1 MLVRI
6 LLDRMIGP
14 HHQSHTVEMRGC
26 SFTFPWVAC
35 MVLHASGVMHCGAQQ
50 PPAAPPAVVSP
61 ATLNRVFGEA
71 EAAFTAKDYNGAVAK
86 IEELLKLLGPGKEA
100 PYELLYFNIGLGHLL
115 GGNYAN
121 AETAFK
127 DCFKRYPKGEYASR
141 CRLGIGRACMM
152 QDAAEKKEEAITSL
166 KAAALDPKYR
176 SEAGLWLGEILTD
189 LGRHDE
195 ALKVFKSLIGSD
207 VRTPQQTTAA
217 VEVVGL
223 LADSGKIED
232 LVVYLDRLNNQSG
245 VRDSVAWFAFQMIE
259 RGDGLVNNETFE
271 PALAIYRSV
280 PPRAEILAIQAT
292 ALESMRRDL
301 KALEAR
307 VAAEKN
313 KGLNQRSNASQL
325 VDTLKPAVQVAE
337 EAIKKIEEKTDLDAA
352 LLMRRGRCL
361 FYLKRLEEALH
372 CFRTVR
378 TKYPNATDARSA
390 AYAEIVLLN
399 ERKDTAAIK
408 ERCDDYLKKYPDAD
422 NIEQVAGLA
431 GEILV
436 QAGEWKQVASLYQG
450 LESKFPKSDNLD
462 RYIFFQGLASFQDA
476 KFNDSSPLFAKVVK
490 NHPTSPLV
498 ENALYYLAMSDFL
511 SNKYKETLKS
521 CREYLAKFPEGRY
534 AGDMRYR
541 LAFIDFNDK
550 EEDQSEK
557 IIRELGEF
565 VAARP
570 EDPAAGSIHCLIA
583 DCHKRLVEEQD
594 DDDKRTEHENKAVES
609 YKKAIWTDNPDDVIQ
624 YALDS
629 ATAILQGRKDWGA
642 IAALHGEFLKRKP
655 GSSLALLSASW
666 VAKTKAREGKSAE
679 AAQMLADALSA
690 RIGDPS
696 SEQVEFLIDEL
707 VKTLVPRKKPKDIDA
722 DAVDKELQAVLAKA
736 VAGKENP
743 TTNARIYY
751 ARARMAQMLRRNDRS
766 DSYLKGIATNYAK
779 DPSGLSAALLSVCGE
794 ILLKSGDVDGAE
806 AMFKRLTDRYGDSMY
821 SDAGPVGLGQVAL
834 ARGQNEEA
842 LRIFEDALT
851 NNPGMSKFKEASLGK
866 LEALAKLSKNEE
878 AVKFALQMVGDKT
891 FRGETAGKAYLVLGG
906 VYRKQ
911 AKDLTG
917 SEAKDMLAKAH
928 GTFQRVYIA
937 YQGMPEIC
945 AEGYWQAYETAR
957 DLNDAVLAGETLQA
971 LKNHPKLQNT
981 ARVKGLANPAR

>member
-1 MLVRI
+1 MN
-6 LLDRMIGP
+6 GA
-14 HHQSHTVEMRGC
+14 HHQSLTVEMRDC

-35 MVLHASGVMHCGAQQ
+35 VVFHAFGVMHSGGQQ
-50 PPAAPPAVVSP
+50 PPAAPPAATPAVVSP

-71 EAAFTAKDYNGAVAK
+71 EAAFTAKDYNGAVTK

-127 DCFKRYPKGEYASR
+127 DCLKRYPKGEYASR

-152 QDAAEKKEEAITSL
+152 QDAAEKKEEAVASL

-195 ALKVFKSLIGSD
+195 ALTVLKSLIGSD

-217 VEVVGL
+217 VEVIGL
-223 LADSGKIED
+223 LADTGKLED
-232 LVVYLDRLNNQSG
+232 LITYLDRLSNQAG
-245 VRDSVAWFAFQMIE
+245 VRDAIAWYANQVIV
-259 RGDGLVNNETFE
+259 RGDELVNGETFE

-280 PPRAEILAIQAT
+280 PPRAEILATQAA
-292 ALESMRRDL
+292 ALESMRRDV
-301 KALEAR
+301 KTLEAR

-313 KGLNQRSNASQL
+313 KAINQRSGASQL
-325 VDTLKPAVQVAE
+325 LDALKPAVQLAE
-337 EAIKKIEEKTDLDAA
+337 EAMKTIEEKTDLDAA

-361 FYLKRLEEALH
+361 FYLERQEEALQ
-372 CFRTVR
+372 CFRTLR

-390 AYAEIVLLN
+390 AYAEIVILN
-399 ERKDTAAIK
+399 KRKDTATIK
-408 ERCDDYLKKYPDAD
+408 ERCDEYLKKYPDAE
-422 NIEQVAGLA
+422 NIEQVASLA

-436 QAGEWKQVASLYQG
+436 QAGDWKQVGTFYRN
-450 LESKFPKSDNLD
+450 LEAKFPKSDNLD
-462 RYIFFQGLASFQDA
+462 RYVFFQGVAAFQDT
-476 KFNDSSPLFAKVVK
+476 KFAESSPLFAKVVK
-490 NHPTSPLV
+490 TFPNSQLV

-521 CREYLAKFPEGRY
+521 CREYLAKFPDGRY

-565 VAARP
+565 IAAHP
-570 EDPAAGSIHCLIA
+570 KDPAAGSIYCLIA
-583 DCHKRLVEEQD
+583 DCHKRLVEDQD
-594 DDDKRTEHENKAVES
+594 DDDKRLEHENQAIEA
-609 YKKAIWTDNPDDVIQ
+609 YKKAVWSDSPDDVIQ

-655 GSSLALLSASW
+655 GSSLALLSATW

-679 AAQMLADALSA
+679 AAQMLAEALSA

-736 VAGKENP
+736 VAGKESP
-743 TTNARIYY
+743 TTNARVYY
-751 ARARMAQMLRRNDRS
+751 ARARLAQMLRRNDRS

-794 ILLKSGDVDGAE
+794 ILLKGGDVDGAE
-806 AMFKRLTDRYGDSMY
+806 AMFKRLSDRYADSMF

-842 LRIFEDALT
+842 LRIFDDALT
-851 NNPGMSKFKEASLGK
+851 NNPGMSKFKEATLGK
-866 LEALAKLSKNEE
+866 LEALAKLSKNDE
-878 AVKFALQMVGDKT
+878 AVKLALQMVGDKT
-891 FRGETAGKAYLVLGG
+891 FRGDTAGKAYLILGG

-911 AKDLTG
+911 AAELSG
-917 SEAKDMLAKAH
+917 SQAKDMLAKAH

-981 ARVKGLANPAR
+981 ARVKGLAKSAR